1 MLALWETPPS
11 PPPKRWAGFLY
22 VRPLAA
28 LGLRAGLCCGPAFAS
43 FPTVSTNRS
52 SESSQVADDIG
63 GALLSLRSGWHGWS

>member
-28 LGLRAGLCCGPAFAS
+28 LGLRAGLCCGPAFAR